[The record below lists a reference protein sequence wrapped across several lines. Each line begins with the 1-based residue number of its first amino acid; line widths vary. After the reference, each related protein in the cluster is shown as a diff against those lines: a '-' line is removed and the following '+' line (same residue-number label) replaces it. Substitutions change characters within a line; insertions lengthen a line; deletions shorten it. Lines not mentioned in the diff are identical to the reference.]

1 MDQAPLQAPL
11 FMGDQKSL
19 ITDPSWNIWFNKLVA
34 AWTTP
39 TLATITPFV
48 SVTGSPYDNLLL
60 GSALTL
66 LQNQITKMMNQLVL
80 LIANVSTFGIQQY
93 AVDPDTTGWGM
104 ANITLWQNTT
114 DLKLKFWNGVEI
126 VLVG

>member
-1 MDQAPLQAPL
+1 MDQAPLQAPI
-11 FMGDQKSL
+11 FNR
-19 ITDPSWNIWFNKLVA
+19 DPSSKIDSPPWVIWFNKLVA

-39 TLATITPFV
+39 TITTITPFA
-48 SVTGSPYDNLLL
+48 SITGLPTDNLSL
-60 GSALTL
+60 GTALKA
-66 LQNQITKMMNQLVL
+66 ITDQQKLMMNQILM
-80 LIANVSTFGIQQY
+80 LISSISAYGIKQY

-114 DLKLKFWNGVEI
+114 DLKLKFWNGVEK